1 MTEKTDIRDSDEKV
15 VEIEMERLRT
25 FTNHPFKV
33 IGDSQ
38 MIELQDSIKKYG
50 VLNPL
55 IVRPRKEGYYE
66 IISGHRRKYA
76 AERLGYKKIPVIIR
90 MMQDD
95 EAVVTMVDSNLQ
107 REQITPSEK
116 AYAYKMKYDAIKR
129 KQAER
134 IDMCYTV

>member
-66 IISGHRRKYA
+66 IISGPQKEICSGA
-76 AERLGYKKIPVIIR
+76 TGI
-90 MMQDD
+90 
-95 EAVVTMVDSNLQ
+95 
-107 REQITPSEK
+107 
-116 AYAYKMKYDAIKR
+116 
-129 KQAER
+129 
-134 IDMCYTV
+134 